1 MSRFKGSPI
10 HGLPGKLPPGEE
22 ILWQA
27 APRWQT
33 LAVRAFR
40 IKWVA
45 AYFSLLVAWR
55 IGGSLMAGH
64 DLHYAVASGLSGI
77 ILGAVVVGIFS
88 AYSWIISRSTSYT
101 ITNRRVVIT
110 YGMALPK
117 SLNLPFARIEG
128 ADMALNP
135 DGTGNILLHLPEKT
149 RLSYILL
156 WPHVRAGA
164 KSRPEPMLRAVVD
177 PQKAAQILSQ
187 AFADSIGTDERTVTT
202 EARAKAEPAVLP
214 PQGISQGLPA

>member
-10 HGLPGKLPPGEE
+10 HGLPGRLPPGED

-45 AYFSLLVAWR
+45 LYFALLVAWR
-55 IGGSLMAGH
+55 IGGSLAAGH
-64 DLHYAVASGLSGI
+64 NIHYAIASGLSGI
-77 ILGAVVVGIFS
+77 ILGTVAVGIFT
-88 AYSWIISRSTSYT
+88 AYAWMISRTTSYT

-110 YGMALPK
+110 CGMALPK
-117 SLNLPFARIEG
+117 SLNLPFAKIEG

-135 DGTGNILLHLPEKT
+135 DGTGNILLHLPETKK
-149 RLSYILL
+149 LSYILL
-156 WPHVRAGA
+156 WPHVRAGE
-164 KSRPEPMLRAVVD
+164 KSRTQPVLRAVVD
-177 PQKAAQILSQ
+177 PQKAAQILSK
-187 AFADSIGTDERTVTT
+187 AFADSIGADERAVAA
-202 EARAKAEPAVLP
+202 EPRAKAEPVGLP
-214 PQGISQGLPA
+214 PQGIAQGVAA

>member
-27 APRWQT
+27 APRWQS

-45 AYFSLLVAWR
+45 AYFAALVAWR
-55 IGGSLMAGH
+55 IGGSLAAGH
-64 DLHYAVASGLSGI
+64 NIHYALASGLSGI
-77 ILGAVVVGIFS
+77 ILGTVAVGIFS
-88 AYSWIISRSTSYT
+88 GYSWIISRTTSYT

-117 SLNLPFARIEG
+117 SLNLPFVKIEG

-135 DGTGNILLHLPEKT
+135 DGTGNILLHLPAKA

-177 PQKAAQILSQ
+177 PQQAAQILSK

-202 EARAKAEPAVLP
+202 EPRAKAEPTMLP
-214 PQGISQGLPA
+214 PQGIAQGVAA